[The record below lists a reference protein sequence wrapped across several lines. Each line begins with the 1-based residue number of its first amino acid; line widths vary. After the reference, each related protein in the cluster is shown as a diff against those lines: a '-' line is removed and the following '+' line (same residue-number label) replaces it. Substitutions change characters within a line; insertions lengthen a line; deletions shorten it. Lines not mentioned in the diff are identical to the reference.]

1 MKISIVI
8 PAHNAAAL
16 IGGLLDSL
24 EGLRLDG
31 VDGCEIIVVDDGSS
45 DGTAPLLDRRPAV
58 RVLRHE
64 RCAGAG
70 AARNTGARAA
80 CGEWLVFLDADTRIR
95 DRDFLRRCVALA
107 ARHPEYDAFSGCYHD
122 ENPGGGRF
130 ARYLDACETVM
141 RRGSLDRSAP
151 ACLGGSVCAIRRS
164 VFLELGGFSED
175 RRVALED
182 PELGCRLAAAGH
194 RLWLSGELRVEHRQ
208 PRCLD
213 YLRELVPRTRHY
225 LQLIRRY
232 RSFNPM
238 MGGAGEG
245 IGRGA
250 LVLGLLLAPGGIVS
264 PALLAAALL
273 LLGVAG
279 WQGRALARELARRH
293 GFAFVLPGFA
303 FHALASA
310 AIVAGGLLALRDIAA
325 HTLRSRAIDLAV
337 VLAYLRS
344 LLSRGSPGYLIQF
357 LTHRCNAHCG
367 HCFDMPQRHA
377 IGRDR
382 ELDLARIRRVAASTG
397 PVGHLSLTGGEP
409 LLRDDLVEILAAYYG
424 AGVRSFSVSTNGS
437 YPEKIAALVAR
448 LAGIAPFGRVMVTV
462 SVDGVGAAH
471 DRLRGVPGLFAK
483 VEHSLRLLCEAR
495 QWLPQL
501 RVHACIAATG
511 ENVQDVPAI
520 VARLRRF
527 PLDQLEIT
535 RLRGTPADPAV
546 QGIDDATYARA
557 GAAVA
562 AANGGATGLSRV
574 FALLDR
580 AMYMIVR
587 SPDEP
592 WPCGSCLAGRRLAV
606 IRADGAV
613 LPCEMIRDVRA
624 QDASTHGDFIIGRL
638 DDHGDDLRALL
649 DGPQARRITD
659 YIRDSQCRCSFEC
672 AIFAT
677 MSYRPWTLPRFLL
690 HGAGSLRARL
700 VAPQRGEAAA
710 ERESQQQRE
719 DPRRDQDG
727 EHLGEF
733 LRAEQRREPAREQPV
748 LFAPRAALP
757 HVGPQPG
764 RSRHDQR
771 EVVQEG

>member
-8 PAHNAAAL
+8 PAYNAAAF
-16 IGGLLDSL
+16 IDGLLDSL
-24 EGLRLDG
+24 EAQRLGG
-31 VDGCEIIVVDDGSS
+31 VDGCEVIVVDDGST
-45 DGTAPLLDRRPAV
+45 DGTAQLLARRPGL

-80 CGEWLVFLDADTRIR
+80 HGEWLVFLDADTRIR
-95 DRDFLRRCVALA
+95 DREFLRRCVELSVS
-107 ARHPEYDAFSGCYHD
+107 HPGYDAFSGCYHD
-122 ENPGGGRF
+122 ENPGGARF

-151 ACLGGSVCAIRRS
+151 GCLGGSVCAVRRA

-182 PELGCRLAAAGH
+182 PDLGCRLALAGH
-194 RLWLSGELRVEHRQ
+194 QLWLSGELRVEHRQ
-208 PRCLD
+208 PGCLD
-213 YLRELVPRTRHY
+213 YVRELVPRTRHY

-250 LVLGLLLAPGGIVS
+250 LVLGLLLAPCGIVF
-264 PALLAAALL
+264 PGLLVAALL

-279 WQGRALARELARRH
+279 WQARALARELARRH
-293 GFAFVLPGFA
+293 GFGFVLPGLA
-303 FHALASA
+303 FHAAASA
-310 AIVAGGLLALRDIAA
+310 AIVAGGLLAVRDIAGRGVHSA
-325 HTLRSRAIDLAV
+325 AIDLAV
-337 VLAYLRS
+337 VFAYLRS
-344 LLSRGSPGYLIQF
+344 LVSRGSPGYLIQF
-357 LTHRCNAHCG
+357 LTHRCNALCG

-377 IGRDR
+377 IGRDA

-397 PVGHLSLTGGEP
+397 PIGHLSLTGGEP
-409 LLRDDLVEILAAYYG
+409 LLRDDLAEIIAAYYR

-437 YPEKIAALVAR
+437 YPEKIGVLLTR
-448 LAGIAPFGRVMVTV
+448 IAGIAPFGRVMVTV
-462 SVDGVGAAH
+462 SVDGVGATH
-471 DRLRGVPGLFAK
+471 DRLRGVPGLFVK
-483 VEHSLRLLCEAR
+483 VEQSLRLLCEAR

-501 RVHACIAATG
+501 RVHACIAATAA
-511 ENVQDVPAI
+511 NAQDVPA
-520 VARLRRF
+520 VLARLRRF
-527 PLDQLEIT
+527 PLDQFEVT

-546 QGIDDATYARA
+546 QGPDDASYARLSA
-557 GAAVA
+557 DVA
-562 AANGGATGLSRV
+562 AANGGATGLSRL

-580 AMYMIVR
+580 AMFTIVR

-613 LPCEMIRDVRA
+613 LPCEMIRDVRP
-624 QDASTHGDFIIGRL
+624 QDALPHDDFIIGRL
-638 DDHGDDLRALL
+638 AEHGDDLRALL
-649 DGPQARRITD
+649 GSSQAHRITD
-659 YIRDSQCRCSFEC
+659 YIRNTQCRCSFEC

-690 HGAGSLRARL
+690 HGVGSRRGSFVAR
-700 VAPQRGEAAA
+700 QGGEEAV

-719 DPRRDQDG
+719 DPRRDLDG
-727 EHLGEF
+727 SRLGEF
-733 LRAEQRREPAREQPV
+733 LCTEQRREPAREQPV
-748 LFAPRAALP
+748 FFAPRAATP
-757 HVGPQPG
+757 HVGQQPG
-764 RSRHDQR
+764 GCRDDQR

>member
-1 MKISIVI
+1 MKISVVV
-8 PAHNAAAL
+8 PAHNAATFL
-16 IGGLLDSL
+16 DGLLDSL
-24 EGLRLDG
+24 ETQCLDG
-31 VDGCEIIVVDDGSS
+31 VEGCEVIVVDDGST
-45 DGTAPLLDRRPAV
+45 DATARLLERRPAV
-58 RVLRHE
+58 RVLHHE

-80 CGEWLVFLDADTRIR
+80 RGEWLVFLDADTRVR
-95 DRDFLRRCVALA
+95 DRDFLRRCVDLIASHS
-107 ARHPEYDAFSGCYHD
+107 RYDAFSGCYHD
-122 ENPGGGRF
+122 ENPGSGRF

-151 ACLGGSVCAIRRS
+151 GCLGGSVCAIRRS

-182 PELGCRLAAAGH
+182 PDLGCRLAAAGH

-208 PRCLD
+208 PGCLD

-250 LVLGLLLAPGGIVS
+250 LVLGLLLVPAGIVF
-264 PALLAAALL
+264 PELLAAVLL

-279 WQGRALARELARRH
+279 WQARELVRELARRH
-293 GFAFVLPGFA
+293 GLACVPTGLA
-303 FHALASA
+303 FHAAASA
-310 AIVAGGLLALRDIAA
+310 AIVVGGLLALRDIAA
-325 HTLRSRAIDLAV
+325 RGLRSAAIDLAV

-357 LTHRCNAHCG
+357 LTHRCNALCG

-377 IGRDR
+377 IGREA
-382 ELDLARIRRVAASTG
+382 ELDLARIRRVAASAG

-409 LLRDDLVEILAAYYG
+409 LLRDDLAEIIAAYYR

-437 YPEKIAALVAR
+437 YPEKIAALLTRIAD
-448 LAGIAPFGRVMVTV
+448 IAPFGRVMVTV
-462 SVDGVGAAH
+462 SIDGVGDAH

-483 VEHSLRLLCEAR
+483 AEQSLRQLCEAR
-495 QWLPQL
+495 QRLPQL
-501 RVHACIAATG
+501 RVHACIAAIAA
-511 ENVQDVPAI
+511 NAHDIPAI
-520 VARLRRF
+520 LARLKRF
-527 PLDQLEIT
+527 PLDQLEMT

-546 QGIDDATYARA
+546 RGPDDATYARL
-557 GAAVA
+557 GGEVA

-580 AMYMIVR
+580 AMYAIVR

-592 WPCGSCLAGRRLAV
+592 WPCGGCLAGRRLAV

-624 QDASTHGDFIIGRL
+624 QDASSHGDFIIGRL
-638 DDHGDDLRALL
+638 AEHGNDLRAVLAS
-649 DGPQARRITD
+649 PQARRITD
-659 YIRDSQCRCSFEC
+659 YIRDTQCRCSFEC

-677 MSYRPWTLPRFLL
+677 MSYRPWTLPRVLL
-690 HGAGSLRARL
+690 HGVGSGRGGFVARDCGEEA
-700 VAPQRGEAAA
+700 VEGEA
-710 ERESQQQRE
+710 QQQGE
-719 DPRRDQDG
+719 NPGRDLDG
-727 EHLGEF
+727 KHLGEF
-733 LRAEQRREPAREQPV
+733 LRPQQRRESAAEQPV
-748 LFAPRAALP
+748 FFVPRTAAP

-764 RSRHDQR
+764 QARHDQR
-771 EVVQEG
+771 EVVEEG